1 MSGIEAYAAL
11 RVLRAS
17 PADPAARR
25 HEAPAPQRFAQA
37 GGRLRPD
44 WEPPDRTVCLANMR
58 QVADRPWDL
67 AALVPAA
74 KTILI
79 TALLLGLSLGVFTLI
94 TLEAAVC
101 TFSSTLAPGTCS

>member
-1 MSGIEAYAAL
+1 
-11 RVLRAS
+11 
-17 PADPAARR
+17 
-25 HEAPAPQRFAQA
+25 
-37 GGRLRPD
+37 
-44 WEPPDRTVCLANMR
+44 MR

-94 TLEAAVC
+94 SLEAVVAREI
-101 TFSSTLAPGTCS
+101 